1 MTARGRRLIADGLVR
16 STRKRGHAMSTLT
29 HTRRDLAL
37 LTAIDAGRCQVVDP
51 TVPDLRVDD
60 RWFCDQPRARVLM
73 AAGLLAGPTGR
84 SHGVVAA
91 RLTKAGRAA
100 LRADP
105 P

>member
-1 MTARGRRLIADGLVR
+1 M
-16 STRKRGHAMSTLT
+16 
-29 HTRRDLAL
+29 
-37 LTAIDAGRCQVVDP
+37 
-51 TVPDLRVDD
+51 PDLRVDD

-73 AAGLLAGPTGR
+73 AAGLLAGPDR
-84 SHGVVAA
+84 PFAGVVPA

>member
-1 MTARGRRLIADGLVR
+1 
-16 STRKRGHAMSTLT
+16 MSTLT
-29 HTRRDLAL
+29 LTRRDLAL
-37 LTAIDAGRCQVVDP
+37 LTAIDAGRCQVADP
-51 TVPDLRVDD
+51 TVPDLRVDG

-84 SHGVVAA
+84 SRGVVPA

>member
-1 MTARGRRLIADGLVR
+1 MTARGRSLIADGLVR
-16 STRKRGHAMSTLT
+16 STRKRGHALSTLT

-37 LTAIDAGRCQVVDP
+37 LTAIAGRCQVVDP
-51 TVPDLRVDD
+51 TVPDLRVDG

-84 SHGVVAA
+84 SHGVVPA

>member
-1 MTARGRRLIADGLVR
+1 
-16 STRKRGHAMSTLT
+16 MSTLT
-29 HTRRDLAL
+29 LTRRDLAL

-73 AAGLLAGPTGR
+73 AARLLAGPTGR
-84 SHGVVAA
+84 SHGVVPA